1 MKLNP
6 WGEIA
11 YRLKLANRYLEE
23 AEEAYRRRD
32 FRMTVAASQLC
43 VENAAKAVIA
53 IYRIPSWSCD
63 PSPELREVARQLP
76 EDIRD
81 LAYMLADAAYR
92 LASEHGRATYGE
104 PLRGL
109 TPWDIYGETDALE
122 ALNTARNAYN
132 YMDTI
137 LKRMKVDEGK
147 P

>member
-6 WGEIA
+6 WGEVA
-11 YRLKLANRYLEE
+11 YRLKLVNRYLEE
-23 AEEAYRRRD
+23 AEEAYKRRD

-43 VENAAKAVIA
+43 VENAAKTVIA
-53 IYRIPSWSCD
+53 IYRIPSWSHD
-63 PSPELREVARQLP
+63 PSLELREIARQLP
-76 EDIRD
+76 EDVRD

-109 TPWDIYGETDALE
+109 TPWDIYSEKDALE

-132 YMDTI
+132 YMDMI
-137 LKRMKVDEGK
+137 LRRMKIEERKV
-147 P
+147 

>member
-1 MKLNP
+1 
-6 WGEIA
+6 A
-11 YRLKLANRYLEE
+11 TYRLKLVNRYLEE

-43 VENAAKAVIA
+43 VENATKAVIA
-53 IYRIPSWSCD
+53 IYRIPSWSYD

-109 TPWDIYGETDALE
+109 TPWDIYGETDASE

-137 LKRMKVDEGK
+137 FKRMKVDGGK